1 MVFNRS
7 RELDHIKYYVEKMPK
22 KLLWKR
28 YTPASC
34 TLEIYHTP
42 KIFELNKQILSTEYE
57 FKIIFDDPKFPEQ
70 NSLTIAGINSYLE
83 QLIIQCNS
91 YIEQYLQ
98 GKLKI
103 NLTENNQYFSLN
115 KINLWT
121 HELTTPEQ
129 EKIILTNTQLFD
141 LFEAL
146 SSFIEDKKAVNF
158 TRKPVWLVASI
169 LGGIVAVT
177 GAMWWQ
183 QQQIIN
189 QSINIVE
196 DGEEDNE
203 LNSANLPEVLP
214 PTSIMKDNLP
224 PLTAP
229 STPLEA
235 PSTPSEAP
243 SPPLEVPTPSAP
255 QLDINTDELL
265 NSSLIIP
272 STPSPPPI
280 PFTPSP
286 STSPSPSTTPSPVPS
301 NFSIPATLPP
311 LGTNKPNLANL
322 PPLESFNVLPTE
334 DDNPVAILP
343 SENIN
348 PRDEIKN
355 YFQERWQPPENLT
368 QTITYQLTV
377 NGEKGIIE
385 KVTAKGAGASF
396 FLSQTPIPLNQEV
409 IFSPQPNTAPF
420 TLELILSPNGDVV
433 IF

>member
-1 MVFNRS
+1 
-7 RELDHIKYYVEKMPK
+7 MPK
-22 KLLWKR
+22 KSLWKR

-34 TLEIYHTP
+34 TLEIYQTP
-42 KIFELNKQILSTEYE
+42 KIFELNKQILSAEYE
-57 FKIIFDDPKFPEQ
+57 FKIIFDDPKFSEQ
-70 NSLTIAGINSYLE
+70 NSLTIAGINSSLE

-98 GKLKI
+98 GKL
-103 NLTENNQYFSLN
+103 NNSVTENNQYFSLN
-115 KINLWT
+115 QVNLWT
-121 HELTTPEQ
+121 HQLTTPEQ

-146 SSFIEDKKAVNF
+146 NSFVEDKKAINI
-158 TRKPVWLVASI
+158 TKKPVWLVASI

-203 LNSANLPEVLP
+203 PNSANLPEVLP
-214 PTSIMKDNLP
+214 PTSIIKDNLP

-229 STPLEA
+229 SA
-235 PSTPSEAP
+235 PSPNPAP

-255 QLDINTDELL
+255 QLDINTDESL
-265 NSSLIIP
+265 NTALIIP
-272 STPSPPPI
+272 SIPSTSSTPSTPA
-280 PFTPSP
+280 TPSP
-286 STSPSPSTTPSPVPS
+286 SAT
-301 NFSIPATLPP
+301 FSTLPP

-334 DDNPVAILP
+334 DDNPVEILP

-355 YFQERWQPPENLT
+355 YFQERWQPPKNLT
-368 QTITYQLTV
+368 QTITYQLAV

>member
-1 MVFNRS
+1 
-7 RELDHIKYYVEKMPK
+7 MPK
-22 KLLWKR
+22 KSLWKR

-70 NSLTIAGINSYLE
+70 NSLTIAGVNSSLE
-83 QLIIQCNS
+83 QLIILYNS

-98 GKLKI
+98 GKI
-103 NLTENNQYFSLN
+103 NDSLTENNQYFALN
-115 KINLWT
+115 QINLWT

-146 SSFIEDKKAVNF
+146 SSFIEDKKAVIF

-183 QQQIIN
+183 QQRIIN

-196 DGEEDNE
+196 DGEEDDE
-203 LNSANLPEVLP
+203 PNSANLPEVLP

-229 STPLEA
+229 SA
-235 PSTPSEAP
+235 PSPNPAP
-243 SPPLEVPTPSAP
+243 SPPLEVPTPNAP
-255 QLDINTDELL
+255 QLDINTDESL
-265 NSSLIIP
+265 NTALIIP
-272 STPSPPPI
+272 SSPPI
-280 PFTPSP
+280 SFTPSP

-334 DDNPVAILP
+334 DDNPVAIVP

-420 TLELILSPNGDVV
+420 TLQLILSPNGDVV